1 MYFTVQ
7 TQKHKSIDIM
17 LKCCAHFKM
26 KSQCKMLNML
36 DIKSII
42 IIAAINYTNSVKER
56 AKALTLNFKMCGW

>member
-1 MYFTVQ
+1 
-7 TQKHKSIDIM
+7 M